1 MYRSTRVTIGFRET
15 LDKHLKAIQERDLA
29 ALAAT
34 LPDDEITLITSDG
47 RLVRSVAEFLQMHRD
62 WFAMTTW
69 SLTVTTDHL
78 EETADMGFAV
88 LRLDYRE
95 TPPDCP
101 PLQQGSVL
109 TLVFRRQGGRWV
121 MVLDQ
126 NTPCRP

>member
-1 MYRSTRVTIGFRET
+1 MGFRET

-34 LPDDEITLITSDG
+34 LPDDEVTVITSDG

-62 WFAMTTW
+62 WFAITTW
-69 SLTVTTDHL
+69 TLAVTSEHL
-78 EETADMGFAV
+78 EETADMGCAV
-88 LRLDYRE
+88 LKLDYRE
-95 TPPDCP
+95 TPPDRP

-109 TLVFRRQGGRWV
+109 TLVFRRQGDRWV

-126 NTPCRP
+126 NTPCRA